1 MTQGI
6 FPLIP
11 LSHKGSREEWERG
24 CVCVR
29 GWGAVSPPEEAG
41 SYMALLLPR
50 LCCKVRCTEAR
61 GGEGVGFL
69 QDRVEANTLI

>member
-1 MTQGI
+1 M
-6 FPLIP
+6 
-11 LSHKGSREEWERG
+11 
-24 CVCVR
+24 R